1 MLAKENRLR
10 RRRDFDTLFKT
21 GKSVGA
27 HELVLKYSKSEADQP
42 TRLAF
47 IISAKTEKSAV
58 KRNRAKRQMREV
70 ARPLI
75 KQLTPGYDAA
85 FIVRKAFIEKSFAEK
100 EKLMAKLLNKA
111 KLLK

>member
-1 MLAKENRLR
+1 MLSKENRLR

-27 HELVLKYSKSEADQP
+27 HELVLKYSKSAKDQP

-47 IISAKTEKSAV
+47 IISAKTEKLAV

-70 ARPLI
+70 ARPYL
-75 KQLTPGYDAA
+75 KLLKPGYDAA
-85 FIVRKAFIEKSFAEK
+85 FIVRKAFIEKSFDEK
-100 EKLMAKLLNKA
+100 NQALQHC
-111 KLLK
+111 